1 MISLQTFSFSS
12 LLWILDVAL
21 GETTGKATP
30 LKHVSNGL
38 MGRPWQVAESTLLG
52 NVRACDEREGISQVV
67 NKELRCIKGDHAT
80 GTN

>member
-1 MISLQTFSFSS
+1 M
-12 LLWILDVAL
+12 AL

-38 MGRPWQVAESTLLG
+38 MGRPWQVAQSTLLG
-52 NVRACDEREGISQVV
+52 NARACHGNEDISQVV
-67 NKELRCIKGDHAT
+67 NKELRYIKGDRAT